1 MKNPTG
7 IKLCI
12 SNKITFNK
20 TTFEVGALWMWV
32 QFTILLFIFT
42 VHIHKKD
49 SFQNSTLP
57 PLCLFICMHACMH
70 ACVCVCVHAC
80 MRVCV
85 QKRVCAYMHVFTH
98 THKHVCMSV
107 CLHVKDLQADRKTY
121 MQLHCT
127 ILRATEKLVGL
138 NAMEHHSV
146 HGTLVFSK
154 DIICTHKLWN
164 ITSKYQYD
172 TSIHTCTKVCC

>member
-1 MKNPTG
+1 M
-7 IKLCI
+7 L
-12 SNKITFNK
+12 
-20 TTFEVGALWMWV
+20 V
-32 QFTILLFIFT
+32 QLTILLFIFA
-42 VHIHKKD
+42 VHIHKKGFLSKLYPS
-49 SFQNSTLP
+49 SFAFVYKLY
-57 PLCLFICMHACMH
+57 ACMH
-70 ACVCVCVHAC
+70 ACVCVCACVHAC

-85 QKRVCAYMHVFTH
+85 QLRVSAQKCVRAYMHVFTH
-98 THKHVCMSV
+98 THKHVCMNV

-121 MQLHCT
+121 MKLHCT